1 MRFLQPEQPDPP
13 QRRETGGACV
23 CRKTQT
29 PVLQLSQTATQPQQ
43 RDNSSLPTLCQRRGS
58 HPPHT
63 PIARTASI
71 V

>member
-29 PVLQLSQTATQPQQ
+29 PVLQSSQTATQPQL
-43 RDNSSLPTLCQRRGS
+43 RDNSSLPYAVSAPWQS
-58 HPPHT
+58 PPHT